1 MGSPPAIQRMI
12 SNKGPSE
19 SESESESESKT
30 SLKVSLYSESLF
42 IVSSALS
49 RPYTVHSV

>member
-19 SESESESESKT
+19 SESESET